1 MADAIV
7 RTLRDLSRDTGKILE
22 EITRTGQPAFIT
34 SHGRFVAVLAPLK
47 PGEIESR
54 VLSDM
59 AREIGATVGRGK
71 GES

>member
-1 MADAIV
+1 MADPIIRNV
-7 RTLRDLSRDTGKILE
+7 RELSRDTASILE
-22 EITRTGQPAFIT
+22 EIAQTGQPALIT
-34 SHGRFVAVLAPLK
+34 QHGRFVAVLAPLK